1 MDKKGR
7 IMEGPKGGQFTAY
20 KSSRPE
26 TEGLN
31 CNIDRKPK
39 KRKPIKR

>member
-26 TEGLN
+26 EEQLN
-31 CNIDRKPK
+31 CSNL
-39 KRKPIKR
+39 KRKARKTIKRK